1 MRFVTYGNGDGLR
14 GARQQGNCIMGVIA
28 NAVGTVLAAGAS
40 TLQAA
45 LSGAEGTPMAG
56 VWASVGLLGRLFR
69 SREVQEVLACVASEE
84 AALQQSAGR
93 ELLFGYRLVKRHV
106 RDTIAAQSAEITDKM
121 RNESASARGL
131 LYMTIKEV
139 CECDLGSGTLHSSR
153 GELSMH
159 GKALLA
165 LCARASKELE
175 NEGMRTRETT
185 FREMERLR
193 LEIARGG

>member
-1 MRFVTYGNGDGLR
+1 
-14 GARQQGNCIMGVIA
+14 MGVIA

-40 TLQAA
+40 TLQDAQLA
-45 LSGAEGTPMAG
+45 ISGAEGTPMAS
-56 VWASVGLLGRLFR
+56 VWASVGVLGRLFR
-69 SREVQEVLACVASEE
+69 TKEVQEVLACIASEE
-84 AALQQSAGR
+84 AALQQSSGP
-93 ELLFGYRLVKRHV
+93 ELLFGYRLAKRHV
-106 RDTIAAQSAEITDKM
+106 RDTIVAQSAEITDKM

-131 LYMTIKEV
+131 LYKTIKEV
-139 CECDLGSGTLHSSR
+139 CECDLGSGTLHSGR